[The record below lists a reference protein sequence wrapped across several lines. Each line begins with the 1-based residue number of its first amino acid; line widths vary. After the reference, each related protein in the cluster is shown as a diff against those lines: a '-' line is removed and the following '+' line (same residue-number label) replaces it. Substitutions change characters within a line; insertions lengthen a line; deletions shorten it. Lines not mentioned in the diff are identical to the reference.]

1 MVHKTR
7 EMDQMIKTILTYDK
21 SISKRVVYA
30 LRQVPRHKFV
40 KDTPAYESYEY
51 ADTPLEIGYGQ
62 TISQPFIVAY
72 MTHQLNIK
80 PLDKVLEI
88 GTGSGYQAAILSE
101 LAKDIYSV
109 ERIFKLSQRTQ
120 KLLLKLG
127 YEHIQLKVGDGYKGW
142 DENSPFDK
150 IIVTAMANE
159 IPQLL
164 VDQLKV
170 GGQMLIPYNGKLEL
184 ITKTG
189 TKWMCNCGK
198 SKKHPICDGTHKGSV
213 YKPSAIPTYDTE
225 SLIGVRFVP
234 LVKA

>member
-1 MVHKTR
+1 MAHKTR
-7 EMDQMIKTILTYDK
+7 EMDQMIKTILMYDK
-21 SISKRVVYA
+21 SISRRVVYA

-40 KDTPAYESYEY
+40 KDYPY

-72 MTHQLNIK
+72 MTDKLNIK

-88 GTGSGYQAAILSE
+88 GTGSGYQAAILAE

-120 KLLLKLG
+120 KLLLQLG
-127 YEHIQLKVGDGYKGW
+127 YGHIQLKVGDGYKGW
-142 DENSPFDK
+142 DEKGPFDK

-189 TKWMCNCGK
+189 TKM
-198 SKKHPICDGTHKGSV
+198 
-213 YKPSAIPTYDTE
+213 YDTK